1 MDLNEKTLSSSRIYD
16 GRILNVRVDTVELPD
31 GRVSTREVVEHRG
44 AVAVVP
50 ILDTDRIVMV
60 RQFRQPVGEVLLEI
74 PAGTLAPGEDPDD
87 CALRELAE
95 ETGYRAGELRKLFS
109 SYLAPG
115 YSSEM
120 LHTYLATGLSKPVLS
135 KVEATEANTDADEFV
150 EIVVVRF
157 SDAVGMISSGEI
169 RDAKTICGVLMAQR
183 VLRDDRIGG

>member
-1 MDLNEKTLSSSRIYD
+1 LELNEKTLSSRRIYD

-31 GRVSTREVVEHRG
+31 GCVSTREVVEHRG

-74 PAGTLAPGEDPDD
+74 PAGTLAPDEHPDD

-95 ETGYRAGELRKLFS
+95 ETGYRAGDLLKLFS

-120 LHTYLATGLSKPVLS
+120 LHTYLATSLSK
-135 KVEATEANTDADEFV
+135 TEANTDADEFV
-150 EIVVVRF
+150 EVVIVRF
-157 SDAVGMISSGEI
+157 DDAVGMIGSGEI

-183 VLRDDRIGG
+183 VLSDERIRGQ

>member
-1 MDLNEKTLSSSRIYD
+1 MDLKEKTLSSRRIYD
-16 GRILNVRVDTVELPD
+16 GRILNVRVDTVELPN
-31 GRVSTREVVEHRG
+31 GCVSTREIVEHRG
-44 AVAVVP
+44 AVAIVP

-95 ETGYRAGELRKLFS
+95 ETGYQAGDLRKLFS

-120 LHTYLATGLSKPVLS
+120 LHTYLATGLSK
-135 KVEATEANTDADEFV
+135 TEANTDPDEFV
-150 EIVVVRF
+150 EIVVVRLD
-157 SDAVGMISSGEI
+157 DAVGMIGSGEI
-169 RDAKTICGVLMAQR
+169 RDAKTICGVLMTQR
-183 VLRDDRIGG
+183 VLRDDRVGGK